1 MENTAEFVFIAIFM
15 IVDFVKSFMPD
26 IDIVSGII
34 LFILSMCVVCLMM
47 RIVEKEIIFK
57 GMLLFLLTFIFY
69 AIIKRVEIV
78 NEVTVYISSLIVG
91 VVLLITMAAFTSW
104 DDDSEEFIN

>member
-91 VVLLITMAAFTSW
+91 VVLLIAMAAFTSW

>member
-1 MENTAEFVFIAIFM
+1 MENTAEFIFIAIFM
-15 IVDFVKSFMPD
+15 IIDFVKSFMPD
-26 IDIVSGII
+26 IDIVSGIL
-34 LFILSMCVVCLMM
+34 LFALSMCVVCLMM

-57 GMLLFLLTFIFY
+57 GILLFLLTFIFY
-69 AIIKRVEIV
+69 IIIKRVEIV

-91 VVLLITMAAFTSW
+91 ILLLLTMAAFTSW